1 MRNNPHNVL
10 SAFYGVLI
18 AIAVL
23 TVSHPATLQAAPR
36 GALPLNRFF
45 IFLKGFSMQQN
56 HSPPRNSFDDINWDP
71 QITSLDPELAAMIA
85 TLKRRGLLA
94 QPLVQWLVRS
104 AVAGCAQNKPD
115 ARKRLTVMI
124 EAIEQND
131 VRSDDAFRPLAPRNL
146 LDSGSL
152 HLFDQTNSS
161 PWRIDPDVL
170 TRGVLLCGPQGGG
183 KSRFL
188 VYLCKQLATLTPPV
202 PFFILDPKGAL
213 KDWADYLDATYV
225 DIEDIRI
232 DVSPPP
238 GLSYEQFLTSLM
250 PQTGDLIG
258 SIYGIEIL
266 QQAAGICRELRSRYI
281 HLSGKRTELSL
292 QDIHHALPLVKD
304 ASKGRR
310 VGYRD
315 GVSTGLGR
323 ILDGSGELYRCRKGV
338 DLATLFNNNVILGCR
353 SITDDFA
360 ARFLVFYLLF
370 WIYEAER
377 YAAPSD
383 RLKRV
388 LVLDD
393 ATQFLSMRIGFE
405 SGVQTSPF
413 TNIYA
418 RLRSSGNGVIAT
430 TQTPHLADSGIL
442 ALSHTVICIGSLHYG
457 KDTRLLAEMMGL
469 NDAQRDQL
477 CRLENR
483 EAVGVSIG
491 SPWKQAV
498 HGFTCDVSDVHRGHS
513 RGQP

>member
-1 MRNNPHNVL
+1 
-10 SAFYGVLI
+10 
-18 AIAVL
+18 
-23 TVSHPATLQAAPR
+23 
-36 GALPLNRFF
+36 
-45 IFLKGFSMQQN
+45 MQHN
-56 HSPPRNSFDDINWDP
+56 HSPPWDFVSDINWNP
-71 QITSLDPELAAMIA
+71 RITPPDPELAALVA
-85 TLKRRGLLA
+85 TLQRRGLLA
-94 QPLVQWLVRS
+94 QPQVQWLLRT
-104 AVAGCAQNKPD
+104 AVKGCGSNKPD
-115 ARKRLTVMI
+115 ARKRLVEMV
-124 EAIEQND
+124 EANEQND
-131 VRSDDAFRPLAPRNL
+131 MRSGDAFRPLAPRNL
-146 LDSGSL
+146 LDSGRL
-152 HLFDQTNSS
+152 HLFDQSDGS

-188 VYLCKQLATLTPPV
+188 IWLCKQLATLTPPV
-202 PFFILDPKGAL
+202 PFFTVDPKGAL
-213 KDWADYLDATYV
+213 KNWADYLGATYV

-281 HLSGKRTELSL
+281 DLSGKRTELSL

-323 ILDGSGELYRCRKGV
+323 ILDGSGELFKCRKGV
-338 DLATLFNNNVILGCR
+338 DLATLFNNNVIVGCR

-370 WIYEAER
+370 WVYEAER
-377 YAAPSD
+377 FADPSD

-405 SGVQTSPF
+405 GGIQTSPF
-413 TNIYA
+413 TNIFA
-418 RLRSSGNGVIAT
+418 RLRSSGNCVIAT

-457 KDTRLLAEMMGL
+457 KDTQLLAQMMGL

-477 CRLENR
+477 CRLGNR

-498 HGFTCDVSDVHRGHS
+498 HGFTCDVPDINGGHRHG
-513 RGQP
+513 